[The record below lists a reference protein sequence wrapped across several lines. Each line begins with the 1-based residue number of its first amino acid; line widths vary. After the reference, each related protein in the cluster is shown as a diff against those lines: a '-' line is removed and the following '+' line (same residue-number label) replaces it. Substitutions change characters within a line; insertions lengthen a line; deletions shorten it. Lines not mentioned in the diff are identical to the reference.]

1 MHEALMKTWP
11 LALALAAAT
20 LGGCEGASGI
30 AAAILLGVA
39 TLITA
44 CGRSPQSAVPPSTGS
59 EDQPTLTVAKPEAAT
74 VIAPAPSAAPPPPG
88 SEAPP
93 APAAPR
99 ARVRRVDAPDAPVNH
114 PMLRGGPRWTPAKD
128 EPR

>member
-11 LALALAAAT
+11 IALAIAATT

-44 CGRSPQSAVPPSTGS
+44 CGRSPRSAEPGLAAMGS
-59 EDQPTLTVAKPEAAT
+59 EDDATPPVAKPAT
-74 VIAPAPSAAPPPPG
+74 ELEVAPAPSPVV
-88 SEAPP
+88 EAPP
-93 APAAPR
+93 APLAPR
-99 ARVRRVDAPDAPVNH
+99 ARVRRVDAPDARVFH